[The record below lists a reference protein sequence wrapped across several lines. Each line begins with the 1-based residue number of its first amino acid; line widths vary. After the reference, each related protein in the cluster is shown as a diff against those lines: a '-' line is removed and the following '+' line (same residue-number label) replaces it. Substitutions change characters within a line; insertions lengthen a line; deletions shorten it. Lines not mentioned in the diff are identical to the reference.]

1 MKAYE
6 YNVFI
11 EDVMLKSFDDYYD
24 ITDIYE
30 RERYKTIYLL
40 LEFYYNSMFCFY
52 TCIDAKQLFVNTVN
66 VLHNIACSHSL
77 TSIEFTL
84 LCDAINE
91 INRVRDIKFRIDFD
105 EYSETMNNSYF
116 ILTNIDSYKRNS
128 HYDFEYCNINVE
140 AYIRQYI
147 VEEQIYS

>member
-11 EDVMLKSFDDYYD
+11 EDVMLKSFNYYYD
-24 ITDIYE
+24 MTDIYE

-40 LEFYYNSMFCFY
+40 LEFYYNSMFCF
-52 TCIDAKQLFVNTVN
+52 CAHIDMKLLFIDTVN

-84 LCDAINE
+84 LCDAVNE
-91 INRVRDIKFRIDFD
+91 INRAHDIEFRIDFD
-105 EYSETMNNSYF
+105 KYNDTMNNSLYF
-116 ILTNIDSYKRNS
+116 CTDIDTYKRNS
-128 HYDFEYCNINVE
+128 YYDFNYCNINVE

>member
-1 MKAYE
+1 MKEYR

-24 ITDIYE
+24 MTDIYE

-40 LEFYYNSMFCFY
+40 LEFYYNSMFFFY
-52 TCIDAKQLFVNTVN
+52 AHIDMKLLFINTVN

-91 INRVRDIKFRIDFD
+91 INRVHDIELRVDFD

-116 ILTNIDSYKRNS
+116 ILTNIDRYKCNS
-128 HYDFEYCNINVE
+128 HYDFEYCNINIE

>member
-1 MKAYE
+1 MKEYE

-24 ITDIYE
+24 MTDIYE

-40 LEFYYNSMFCFY
+40 LEFYYNSMFCFICDS
-52 TCIDAKQLFVNTVN
+52 TKQLFENTVN
-66 VLHNIACSHSL
+66 ILHNIACSHQL
-77 TSIEFTL
+77 TAIEFTL

-91 INRVRDIKFRIDFD
+91 INKVHYIEFRVDFD
-105 EYSETMNNSYF
+105 EYSDAMNNSLYYC
-116 ILTNIDSYKRNS
+116 TDIDTYKRNS
-128 HYDFEYCNINVE
+128 YYDFEYCKINVE
-140 AYIRQYI
+140 AYIKQYI